1 MMMIVVVGD
10 GIDDDS
16 NDLDSLSLAQ
26 AQYQAQLMMLY
37 IQVNSIRPPSI
48 ITTTTN
54 SAFDRIH
61 HPISNNK
68 DSYLTERET
77 SGKEPH

>member
-1 MMMIVVVGD
+1 MMMIVVVGG

-16 NDLDSLSLAQ
+16 NDLDSLSLVQ

-37 IQVNSIRPPSI
+37 IQVNSIRPPLI
-48 ITTTTN
+48 ITTTN
-54 SAFDRIH
+54 SAFDRMH
-61 HPISNNK
+61 HPIPNNK